1 MHGGRSLSSRDL
13 FTRFIQAT
21 RAAMVPHSSTT
32 QNSVK
37 PLRASPWLIALYFA
51 MHVALDAV
59 SYVQPVLKLGITP
72 LSPQTGLVLA
82 FLYAYRGNFWWVAAA
97 FLVSEIVI
105 RGIPMHFWI
114 LPLQVISITA
124 IYQVAAWLLRKKVP
138 MESVATLSGTLKFIA
153 VASATAITAGTAS
166 VGLYTLASLV
176 PTDQFASAL
185 ARFWVGDLNGILLL
199 TPLLLR
205 LADISLLLRAIVT
218 RPAAFAGVLFGLLAA
233 FTLVFLVGNPGDLR
247 FFYLF
252 FVPAISAALIWGI
265 PGFLLAALALQIS
278 LVAGVQRLSEVAP
291 LVDLQFLMSTLLVT
305 GFALGAVVTERENSA
320 RLALQREKQLRDSE
334 ANLARASRAAT
345 TGELASTLAHELNQP
360 MTALVSYLRA
370 SEIMMADGSRT
381 DARLAPTLRKAAD
394 EALRASD
401 ILRRLRNF
409 YAGRDPQLESLELQP
424 IVEKLVEALRRSE
437 RSGVESIVMRID
449 PNLPPVH
456 ADRVFI
462 EVILSNL
469 IANALDATTGLA
481 EPVIEVA
488 ARKSDKA
495 VHLSVDDNGRGVS
508 DQIRGDL
515 FKAFI
520 TSKSDG
526 LGVGLAVSRSLAEA
540 CGGELHLAETSLGGA
555 KFEFVLPIDSERRES
570 P

>member
-1 MHGGRSLSSRDL
+1 M
-13 FTRFIQAT
+13 
-21 RAAMVPHSSTT
+21 PSTEPKNRQT
-32 QNSVK
+32 A
-37 PLRASPWLIALYFA
+37 PLLRASPWVIALYLVA
-51 MHVALDAV
+51 HVALDAV

-72 LSPQTGLVLA
+72 LSPQTGLVVA
-82 FLYAYRGNFWWVAAA
+82 FLYAYRKNFWWVAAA
-97 FLVSEIVI
+97 FLISEIAI
-105 RGIPMHFWI
+105 RGIPMHAWI
-114 LPLQVISITA
+114 LPLQAISVTA
-124 IYQVAAWLLRKKVP
+124 VYQLAAWVLRAKVP
-138 MESVATLSGTLKFIA
+138 MDGSATLSGTLKFI
-153 VASATAITAGTAS
+153 VIASAMSIAAGTAS
-166 VGLYTLASLV
+166 VGLYTAASLV

-205 LADISLLLRAIVT
+205 LADTPTLLKAIAM
-218 RPAAFAGVLFGLLAA
+218 RPAAFAGVLLGLISA

-265 PGFLLAALALQIS
+265 PGFLIAALALQIS
-278 LVAGVQRLSEVAP
+278 LVIGVQRLPEVAP
-291 LVDLQFLMSTLLVT
+291 LVDLQFLISTLLVT
-305 GFALGAVVTERENSA
+305 GLALGAVVTERENSA

-370 SEIMMADGSRT
+370 SEIMMTEGGRN

-409 YAGRDPQLESLELQP
+409 YAGRDPQLESLDLKP
-424 IVEKLVEALRRSE
+424 IVEKLIEALRRSE
-437 RSGVESIVMRID
+437 RAGAESIVLRLD
-449 PNLPPVH
+449 TDLPPVK
-456 ADRVFI
+456 ADPVFI

-469 IANALDATTGLA
+469 MTNALDATSGRTNA
-481 EPVIEVA
+481 VIEVSA
-488 ARKSDKA
+488 YRRENF
-495 VHLSVDDNGRGVS
+495 VILHVDDNGEGLS
-508 DQIRGDL
+508 ENIRRDL
-515 FKAFI
+515 FKAFV
-520 TSKSDG
+520 TSKADG

-540 CGGELHLAETSLGGA
+540 CGGELQVTNSGLGGA
-555 KFEFVLPIDSERRES
+555 RFELVLPIDSAQ
-570 P
+570 

>member
-1 MHGGRSLSSRDL
+1 MVSDTSKTDNPAKPVR
-13 FTRFIQAT
+13 AT
-21 RAAMVPHSSTT
+21 
-32 QNSVK
+32 
-37 PLRASPWLIALYFA
+37 PWLIALYFIA
-51 MHVALDAV
+51 HVALDAV

-82 FLYAYRGNFWWVAAA
+82 FLYAYRGSFGWVAAA

-105 RGIPMHFWI
+105 RGIPMHAWI
-114 LPLQVISITA
+114 LPVQAISITA
-124 IYQVAAWLLRKKVP
+124 VYQGAAWLLRQRVP
-138 MESVATLSGTLKFIA
+138 MDGVATLGGTLKFIA
-153 VASATAITAGTAS
+153 TASATAITAGTVS
-166 VGLYTLASLV
+166 VGLYTLASLI
-176 PTDQFASAL
+176 PADQFSSAL

-199 TPLLLR
+199 APLLLR
-205 LADISLLLRAIVT
+205 FADTPLLVQAIVS
-218 RPAAFAGVLFGLLAA
+218 RPAAFIGVLLGLFAA
-233 FTLVFLVGNPGDLR
+233 FALVFLVGNPGDLR

-252 FVPAISAALIWGI
+252 FVPVISAALIWGV
-265 PGFLLAALALQIS
+265 PGFLMAALALQIS
-278 LVAGVQRLSEVAP
+278 LVAGVQRLAEVAP

-305 GFALGAVVTERENSA
+305 GLALGAVVTERENSA

-370 SEIMMADGSRT
+370 SEIMMADGSRN

-409 YAGRDPQLESLELQP
+409 YAGRDPQLESLDLQP
-424 IVEKLVEALRRSE
+424 IIEKLVEALRRSE
-437 RSGVESIVMRID
+437 RAGVESIVIRTD
-449 PNLPPVH
+449 NDLPAVNG
-456 ADRVFI
+456 DRVFI

-469 IANALDATTGLA
+469 LANALDATEERQNA
-481 EPVIEVA
+481 IIEIA
-488 ARKSDKA
+488 ASRSGKA
-495 VHLSVDDNGRGVS
+495 IHLSVDDNGRGMS
-508 DQIRGDL
+508 EQIRRDL
-515 FKAFI
+515 FKAFV
-520 TSKSDG
+520 TSKTEG

-540 CGGELHLAETSLGGA
+540 CGAELRLAEASLGGA
-555 KFEFVLPIDSERRES
+555 KFELVLPIDAVRRES

>member
-1 MHGGRSLSSRDL
+1 
-13 FTRFIQAT
+13 
-21 RAAMVPHSSTT
+21 MVSHTLKT
-32 QNSVK
+32 QNPAK
-37 PLRASPWLIALYFA
+37 PVRASPWLIALYFVA
-51 MHVALDAV
+51 HIALDAV

-82 FLYAYRGNFWWVAAA
+82 FLYAYRGNFGWVAAA
-97 FLVSEIVI
+97 FLVAEIVI
-105 RGIPMHFWI
+105 RGIPMHSWI
-114 LPLQVISITA
+114 LPLQAISITA
-124 IYQVAAWLLRKKVP
+124 VYQGAAWLLRHKVP
-138 MESVATLSGTLKFIA
+138 IDGVATLNGTLKFIA
-153 VASATAITAGTAS
+153 AAAVTAITAGTVS

-176 PTDQFASAL
+176 PADQFASAL

-205 LADISLLLRAIVT
+205 VADAPSLLRALIVQ
-218 RPAAFAGVLFGLLAA
+218 PAAFVGILLGLFAA

-265 PGFLLAALALQIS
+265 PGFLMAALALQIS
-278 LVAGVQRLSEVAP
+278 LVLGVQRLAEVAP

-305 GFALGAVVTERENSA
+305 GLALGAVVTERENSA
-320 RLALQREKQLRDSE
+320 RLALRREKQLRDSE
-334 ANLARASRAAT
+334 SNLARASRAAT

-370 SEIMMADGSRT
+370 SEIMMADGNRN

-409 YAGRDPQLESLELQP
+409 YAGRDPQLESLDLQP
-424 IVEKLVEALRRSE
+424 IIEKLVEALRRSE
-437 RSGVESIVMRID
+437 RAGVESIVMRID
-449 PNLPPVH
+449 NALPAVT

-469 IANALDATTGLA
+469 LANALDATAGRSNA
-481 EPVIEVA
+481 VIEIA
-488 ARKSDKA
+488 ACRSGKT
-495 VHLSVDDNGRGVS
+495 VLLSVDDNGRGMS
-508 DQIRGDL
+508 EQIRRDL
-515 FKAFI
+515 FKAFV
-520 TSKSDG
+520 TSKADG

-540 CGGELHLAETSLGGA
+540 CGGELRLAESSLGGA
-555 KFEFVLPIDSERRES
+555 KLELALPIDDVRGEL

>member
-1 MHGGRSLSSRDL
+1 MTPSDTRTSSITPL
-13 FTRFIQAT
+13 FR
-21 RAAMVPHSSTT
+21 TT
-32 QNSVK
+32 
-37 PLRASPWLIALYFA
+37 PWLIALYFIA
-51 MHVALDAV
+51 HVALDAV

-82 FLYAYRGNFWWVAAA
+82 FLYAYRGNFWWVAVA

-105 RGIPMHFWI
+105 RGIPMHSWI
-114 LPLQVISITA
+114 LPLQAISITA
-124 IYQVAAWLLRKKVP
+124 VYQCAAWLLRTRVP
-138 MESVATLSGTLKFIA
+138 MDSVATLNGTLKFIA
-153 VASATAITAGTAS
+153 VASVTAITAGTVS
-166 VGLYTLASLV
+166 VGLYTLANLI
-176 PTDQFASAL
+176 PADQFSSAL

-199 TPLLLR
+199 APLLLRFADTPLLLR
-205 LADISLLLRAIVT
+205 AIAS
-218 RPAAFAGVLFGLLAA
+218 RPIAFIGVLFGLFAA

-252 FVPAISAALIWGI
+252 FVPAISAALIWGV
-265 PGFLLAALALQIS
+265 PGFLMAALALQIS
-278 LVAGVQRLSEVAP
+278 LVAGVQRLAEVAP

-305 GFALGAVVTERENSA
+305 GLALGAVVTERENSA

-370 SEIMMADGSRT
+370 SEIMMADGSRN
-381 DARLAPTLRKAAD
+381 DARLAPALRKAAD

-409 YAGRDPQLESLELQP
+409 YAGRDPQLESLDLQP
-424 IVEKLVEALRRSE
+424 IIEKLVEALRRSE
-437 RSGVESIVMRID
+437 RAGVESIVIRTD
-449 PNLPPVH
+449 NDLPAVNG
-456 ADRVFI
+456 DRVFI

-469 IANALDATTGLA
+469 LANALDATEERQNA
-481 EPVIEVA
+481 IIEIA
-488 ARKSDKA
+488 ASRSGKA
-495 VHLSVDDNGRGVS
+495 IHLSVDDNGRGMS
-508 DQIRGDL
+508 EQIRRDL
-515 FKAFI
+515 FKAFV
-520 TSKSDG
+520 TSKTEG

-540 CGGELHLAETSLGGA
+540 CGGELRLAESSLGGA
-555 KFEFVLPIDSERRES
+555 KFELVLPIDTVRRES

>member
-1 MHGGRSLSSRDL
+1 MFPRDSLNKTRDNHV
-13 FTRFIQAT
+13 
-21 RAAMVPHSSTT
+21 RA
-32 QNSVK
+32 
-37 PLRASPWLIALYFA
+37 RPWLIALYFT
-51 MHVALDAV
+51 MHLALDAV

-97 FLVSEIVI
+97 FLASEIVI

-124 IYQVAAWLLRKKVP
+124 VYQCAAWLLRKKVP
-138 MESVATLSGTLKFIA
+138 IVDVATLSGTLKFIA
-153 VASATAITAGTAS
+153 VASATAIIAGTAS

-176 PTDQFASAL
+176 PADQFASVL

-205 LADISLLLRAIVT
+205 FADTPLLLRAIAT
-218 RPAAFAGVLFGLLAA
+218 RPAAFAGVLLGLLAA

-278 LVAGVQRLSEVAP
+278 LVVGVQRLSEVAP

-370 SEIMMADGSRT
+370 SEIMMADGSRN

-409 YAGRDPQLESLELQP
+409 YAGRDPQLESLELP
-424 IVEKLVEALRRSE
+424 PVVEKLVEALHRSE
-437 RSGVESIVMRID
+437 RAGVESIVMRID
-449 PNLPPVH
+449 PDLPTLR

-469 IANALDATTGLA
+469 IANALDAIAGRPD
-481 EPVIEVA
+481 PVIEIA
-488 ARKSDKA
+488 ARRSEKT
-495 VHLSVDDNGRGVS
+495 VHLSVDDNGCGVS
-508 DQIRGDL
+508 ERVRGDL
-515 FKAFI
+515 FKAFV

-540 CGGELHLAETSLGGA
+540 CGGELRLAETSLGGA
-555 KFEFVLPIDSERRES
+555 KFEFVLPIDSEHRES
-570 P
+570 L

>member
-1 MHGGRSLSSRDL
+1 
-13 FTRFIQAT
+13 
-21 RAAMVPHSSTT
+21 MVSHSSTT
-32 QNSVK
+32 QNSGK
-37 PLRASPWLIALYFA
+37 PVRAGPWVIGLYFIS
-51 MHVALDAV
+51 HVILDAV

-82 FLYAYRGNFWWVAAA
+82 FLYAYRGNFWWVAGA
-97 FLVSEIVI
+97 FFVSEIVI
-105 RGIPMHFWI
+105 RGIPMQVWI
-114 LPLQVISITA
+114 LPLQAISITGV
-124 IYQVAAWLLRKKVP
+124 YQLAAWLLRSKSP
-138 MESVATLSGTLKFIA
+138 MDSVTTLNGTLKFIA
-153 VASATAITAGTAS
+153 IASATAITAGSVS

-176 PTDQFASAL
+176 PAEQFASAL

-205 LADISLLLRAIVT
+205 FTEAPLLLRALVT
-218 RPAAFAGVLFGLLAA
+218 RPAAFAGVSLGLLAS

-278 LVAGVQRLSEVAP
+278 LVVGVQRLSEVAP

-305 GFALGAVVTERENSA
+305 GLALGAVVTERENSA
-320 RLALQREKQLRDSE
+320 RLALRREKQLRDSE

-370 SEIMMADGSRT
+370 SEIMMADGSRN

-409 YAGRDPQLESLELQP
+409 YAGRDPQLESLELSP

-437 RSGVESIVMRID
+437 RTGVESIVLRMD
-449 PNLPPVH
+449 PALPNVH

-469 IANALDATTGLA
+469 IANALDATA
-481 EPVIEVA
+481 ERPDPVIEITA
-488 ARKSDKA
+488 HESEKS
-495 VHLSVDDNGRGVS
+495 VHLSVDDNGRGMS
-508 DQIRGDL
+508 EQIRRDL
-515 FKAFI
+515 FKAFV

-540 CGGELHLAETSLGGA
+540 CGGELHLAESSLGGA
-555 KFEFVLPIDSERRES
+555 KFEFVLPIDTERRES

>member
-1 MHGGRSLSSRDL
+1 
-13 FTRFIQAT
+13 
-21 RAAMVPHSSTT
+21 MVSHTSKT
-32 QNSVK
+32 QNPAQPV
-37 PLRASPWLIALYFA
+37 RVSPWLVALYLVA
-51 MHVALDAV
+51 HVGLDAV

-82 FLYAYRGNFWWVAAA
+82 FLYASRGNFWWVAAA
-97 FLVSEIVI
+97 FLVSEIII
-105 RGIPMHFWI
+105 RGIPMHVWI
-114 LPLQVISITA
+114 LPLQAVSITVV
-124 IYQVAAWLLRKKVP
+124 YQFAAWLLRTRVP
-138 MESVATLSGTLKFIA
+138 MDGVATLSGTLKFIA
-153 VASATAITAGTAS
+153 TAAATAITAGTVS
-166 VGLYTLASLV
+166 IGLYTLASLI
-176 PTDQFASAL
+176 PSEQFSSAL

-205 LADISLLLRAIVT
+205 FADTPLLLRAIVA
-218 RPAAFAGVLFGLLAA
+218 RPVAFIGVLFGLFAA

-252 FVPAISAALIWGI
+252 FVPAISAALIWGV

-278 LVAGVQRLSEVAP
+278 LVAGVQRLSEVAA
-291 LVDLQFLMSTLLVT
+291 LVDLQFLISTLLVT
-305 GFALGAVVTERENSA
+305 GLALGAVVTERENSA
-320 RLALQREKQLRDSE
+320 RLALQREKQLRDSQ

-370 SEIMMADGSRT
+370 SEIMISDGNRH

-409 YAGRDPQLESLELQP
+409 YAGRDPQLESLDLPP
-424 IVEKLVEALRRSE
+424 IIEKLVEALRRSD
-437 RSGVESIVMRID
+437 RIGIESIVLRID
-449 PNLPPVH
+449 PALPAVTG
-456 ADRVFI
+456 DRVFI

-469 IANALDATTGLA
+469 LANALEATA
-481 EPVIEVA
+481 ERSNALIEIAA
-488 ARKSDKA
+488 ARSERA
-495 VHLSVDDNGRGVS
+495 ICLSVDDNGRGMS
-508 DQIRGDL
+508 EQARRDL
-515 FKAFI
+515 FKAFV
-520 TSKSDG
+520 TSKTDG

-540 CGGELHLAETSLGGA
+540 CGGELRLAESSLGGA
-555 KFEFVLPIDSERRES
+555 KFELVLPIDSVRKES

>member
-1 MHGGRSLSSRDL
+1 
-13 FTRFIQAT
+13 
-21 RAAMVPHSSTT
+21 MVSHTSKT
-32 QNSVK
+32 QNPAK
-37 PLRASPWLIALYFA
+37 PVRASPWLIALYFVA
-51 MHVALDAV
+51 HIALDAV

-82 FLYAYRGNFWWVAAA
+82 FLYAYRGNFGWVAAA
-97 FLVSEIVI
+97 FLVAEIVI
-105 RGIPMHFWI
+105 RGIPMHSWI
-114 LPLQVISITA
+114 LPLQAISITA
-124 IYQVAAWLLRKKVP
+124 VYQGAAWLLRHKVP
-138 MESVATLSGTLKFIA
+138 MDGVATLNGTLKFIA
-153 VASATAITAGTAS
+153 AAAATAITAGTVS

-176 PTDQFASAL
+176 PADQFASAL

-205 LADISLLLRAIVT
+205 VADAPSLLRALIAQ
-218 RPAAFAGVLFGLLAA
+218 PAAFVGILFGLFAA

-265 PGFLLAALALQIS
+265 PGFLMAALALQIS
-278 LVAGVQRLSEVAP
+278 LVLGVQRLAEVAP

-305 GFALGAVVTERENSA
+305 GFALGAVVTEREDSA
-320 RLALQREKQLRDSE
+320 RLALRREKQLRDSE
-334 ANLARASRAAT
+334 SNLARASRAAT

-370 SEIMMADGSRT
+370 SEIMMADGNRN

-409 YAGRDPQLESLELQP
+409 YAGRDPQLESLDLQP
-424 IVEKLVEALRRSE
+424 IIEKLVEALRRSE
-437 RSGVESIVMRID
+437 RAGVESIVMRMD
-449 PNLPPVH
+449 NALPAVR

-469 IANALDATTGLA
+469 LANALDATAGRSNA
-481 EPVIEVA
+481 VIEIAVC
-488 ARKSDKA
+488 RSDKT
-495 VHLSVDDNGRGVS
+495 VLVSVDDNGRGMS
-508 DQIRGDL
+508 EQIRRDL
-515 FKAFI
+515 FKAFV
-520 TSKSDG
+520 TSKADG

-540 CGGELHLAETSLGGA
+540 CGGELRLAESSLGGA
-555 KFEFVLPIDSERRES
+555 KLELALPIDDVRGEL

>member
-1 MHGGRSLSSRDL
+1 MTPVDAR
-13 FTRFIQAT
+13 TA
-21 RAAMVPHSSTT
+21 STI
-32 QNSVK
+32 
-37 PLRASPWLIALYFA
+37 PLVRASPWLIALYFVA
-51 MHVALDAV
+51 HVALDAV

-105 RGIPMHFWI
+105 RGIPMHSWI
-114 LPLQVISITA
+114 LPLQAISITA
-124 IYQVAAWLLRKKVP
+124 VYQFAAWLLRKKVP
-138 MESVATLSGTLKFIA
+138 MDGVATLSGTLKFIA
-153 VASATAITAGTAS
+153 VASATAITAGTVS
-166 VGLYTLASLV
+166 VGLYTLASLI
-176 PTDQFASAL
+176 PSDQFSSAL

-205 LADISLLLRAIVT
+205 FADTPLLLRTIVAS
-218 RPAAFAGVLFGLLAA
+218 PVAFVGVLFGLFAA

-252 FVPAISAALIWGI
+252 FVPAISAALIWGV

-278 LVAGVQRLSEVAP
+278 LVAGVQRLAEVAP

-305 GFALGAVVTERENSA
+305 GLALGAVVTERENSA

-370 SEIMMADGSRT
+370 SEIMMADGSRN

-409 YAGRDPQLESLELQP
+409 YAGRDPQLESLDLQP
-424 IVEKLVEALRRSE
+424 IIEKLVEALRRSE
-437 RSGVESIVMRID
+437 RAGVESIAMRVD
-449 PNLPPVH
+449 KDLPRVNG
-456 ADRVFI
+456 DRVFI

-469 IANALDATTGLA
+469 LANALDATSERPNA
-481 EPVIEVA
+481 IIEIA
-488 ARKSDKA
+488 ASRSGKA
-495 VHLSVDDNGRGVS
+495 IHLSVDDNGRGMS
-508 DQIRGDL
+508 EQIRRDL
-515 FKAFI
+515 FKAFV
-520 TSKSDG
+520 TSKTEG

-540 CGGELHLAETSLGGA
+540 CGGELRLVESSLGGA
-555 KFEFVLPIDSERRES
+555 KLELILPIDASSGES
-570 P
+570 L

>member
-1 MHGGRSLSSRDL
+1 MISHAL
-13 FTRFIQAT
+13 
-21 RAAMVPHSSTT
+21 TT
-32 QNSVK
+32 HNSAN
-37 PLRASPWLIALYFA
+37 PLRASPWLIALYFVT
-51 MHVALDAV
+51 HVALDAV

-97 FLVSEIVI
+97 FLVSEVVI
-105 RGIPMHFWI
+105 RGIPMHSWI
-114 LPLQVISITA
+114 LPLQAISITA
-124 IYQVAAWLLRKKVP
+124 IYQAAAWLLRRHVP
-138 MESVATLSGTLKFIA
+138 MDGVATLSDTLKFIA
-153 VASATAITAGTAS
+153 VASATAIAAGTAS
-166 VGLYTLASLV
+166 VGLYTLSSLI
-176 PTDQFASAL
+176 PADQFASAL
-185 ARFWVGDLNGILLL
+185 ARFWVGDLNGMLLL
-199 TPLLLR
+199 TPLLVR
-205 LADISLLLRAIVT
+205 FADAPSLLRAIIS
-218 RPAAFAGVLFGLLAA
+218 RPAAFAGVLLGLFAA

-265 PGFLLAALALQIS
+265 PGFLMAALALQIS
-278 LVAGVQRLSEVAP
+278 LVVGVQRLAEVAP

-305 GFALGAVVTERENSA
+305 GLALGAVVTERENSA
-320 RLALQREKQLRDSE
+320 RLALRREKQLRDSE

-370 SEIMMADGSRT
+370 SEIMMADGNRN

-409 YAGRDPQLESLELQP
+409 YAGRDPQLESLDLRS

-437 RSGVESIVMRID
+437 RTGVESIVIRLSEDI
-449 PNLPPVH
+449 PPVYG
-456 ADRVFI
+456 DRVFI

-469 IANALDATTGLA
+469 ITNALDATAGRA
-481 EPVIEVA
+481 DAIIEVA
-488 ARKSDKA
+488 ACRFDKA
-495 VHLSVDDNGRGVS
+495 VHLSVDDNGRGMS
-508 DQIRGDL
+508 EQIRRDL
-515 FKAFI
+515 FKAFV
-520 TSKSDG
+520 TSKTDG

-540 CGGELHLAETSLGGA
+540 CGGELRLAETGLGGA
-555 KFEFVLPIDSERRES
+555 KFELVLPIDVVRRE
-570 P
+570 